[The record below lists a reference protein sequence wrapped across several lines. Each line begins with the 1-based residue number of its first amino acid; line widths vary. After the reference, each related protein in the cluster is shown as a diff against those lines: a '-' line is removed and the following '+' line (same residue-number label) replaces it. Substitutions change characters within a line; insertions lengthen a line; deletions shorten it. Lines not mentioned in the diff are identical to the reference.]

1 MLSPEAG
8 WDVGFALARHAEDK
22 DDRFLPKMIWYGFA
36 PVIAGNRPLTLDEFN
51 AADPDTARA
60 LLGACLDIERWV
72 SEVVFERPYADRESL
87 QDKASASAADIT
99 WAEVAGALLRHP
111 RIGEKASGE
120 PADAALSAAEQSG
133 VTDSDAAELAGGN
146 LAYEQRFGYIY
157 LICASGLT
165 GEQMLAALR
174 ERLTHDDEQ
183 EREVVMHELQKI
195 ALLRL
200 SKAVVA

>member
-1 MLSPEAG
+1 MA
-8 WDVGFALARHAEDK
+8 
-22 DDRFLPKMIWYGFA
+22 
-36 PVIAGNRPLTLDEFN
+36 
-51 AADPDTARA
+51 
-60 LLGACLDIERWV
+60 
-72 SEVVFERPYADRESL
+72 
-87 QDKASASAADIT
+87 
-99 WAEVAGALLRHP
+99 
-111 RIGEKASGE
+111 
-120 PADAALSAAEQSG
+120 
-133 VTDSDAAELAGGN
+133 DSDAAELAAGN

-183 EREVVMHELQKI
+183 ERQVVMHELRKI

>member
-1 MLSPEAG
+1 MGEPMAAT
-8 WDVGFALARHAEDK
+8 V
-22 DDRFLPKMIWYGFA
+22 
-36 PVIAGNRPLTLDEFN
+36 VAGNRPLTLDEFN
-51 AADPDTARA
+51 SADPDTARA

-72 SEVVFERPYADRESL
+72 SEVASGRPFADRESL
-87 QDKASASAADIT
+87 QDKASASADDIT

-120 PADAALSAAEQSG
+120 PGDAALSAAEQSG
-133 VTDSDAAELAGGN
+133 VADSDAAELAAGN

-183 EREVVMHELQKI
+183 EREVVMHELRKI

>member
-1 MLSPEAG
+1 MA
-8 WDVGFALARHAEDK
+8 
-22 DDRFLPKMIWYGFA
+22 A
-36 PVIAGNRPLTLDEFN
+36 PVVAGNRPLTLDEFN
-51 AADPDTARA
+51 SADPDTARA
-60 LLGACLDIERWV
+60 VLGACLDIERWV
-72 SEVVFERPYADRESL
+72 SEVASGRPYADRNAL
-87 QDKASASAADIT
+87 QDRASGSADDIT
-99 WAEVAGALLRHP
+99 WAEVAGALVRHP

-120 PADAALSAAEQSG
+120 SGDAALSAAEQSG
-133 VTDSDAAELAGGN
+133 VADADAAELAAGN

-174 ERLTHDDEQ
+174 ERLTHDDER

-195 ALLRL
+195 ALLWL